1 VDLTD
6 TESLV
11 TVISIVAMV
20 VGLVGIVVP
29 VLPGLVLCWA
39 GVLVWALFGGA
50 GWSRWVVL
58 AVATGIAI
66 GGTVVK
72 YLLPGRNLKRAG
84 VPNRSLF
91 VGGVLGLVGFF
102 VVPVVGLPLG
112 FVVGILLAE
121 LIRLTDFKLAW
132 KGTLAALKAVGISM
146 IIEICAGLSIAAI
159 WVVGLFLA

>member
-1 VDLTD
+1 VVDVL
-6 TESLV
+6 
-11 TVISIVAMV
+11 A
-20 VGLVGIVVP
+20 GLAILIGLIGIVVP
-29 VLPGLVLCWA
+29 VLPGISLCWL
-39 GVLVWALFGGA
+39 GVLGWAIFVDGGA
-50 GWSRWVVL
+50 VKWIILGIVT
-58 AVATGIAI
+58 AVAVL
-66 GGTVVK
+66 GTVVK
-72 YLLPGRNLKRAG
+72 YAWPGRNLKRSG
-84 VPNRSLF
+84 VPTWAILL
-91 VGGVLGLVGFF
+91 GGLLGIIGFF